1 MHTLLGA
8 ALVVMSATASQA
20 AAFRFDAATG
30 RCVDPAGREGWN
42 GSAPG
47 PCADLRA
54 LDLAG
59 AQLGGVDLRG
69 ARFEGAKL
77 DHADLFRA
85 DLRGAH
91 LDGAQLAGADLR
103 HARLEGATLAGAR
116 LVNARLQFARL
127 GGARLDGADLRLAAL
142 HGAAFAGADLRG
154 ARFSREPAL
163 LGGARFGGAL
173 VDAGTLPFGAEK
185 LARLGVTLAAVVS
198 R

>member
-1 MHTLLGA
+1 MHTLLAA

-20 AAFRFDAATG
+20 AAFRFDEATG

-42 GSAPG
+42 GQVPG

-54 LDLAG
+54 VDLSG
-59 AQLGGVDLRG
+59 ARLAGVDLRG
-69 ARFEGAKL
+69 ARLEGAKL

-91 LDGAQLAGADLR
+91 LDGAQLG
-103 HARLEGATLAGAR
+103 
-116 LVNARLQFARL
+116 
-127 GGARLDGADLRLAAL
+127 GADLRLAAL

-185 LARLGVTLAAVVS
+185 LARLGVALAAVVS